1 MAEPSDLRCL
11 EYAAVVAVADVVE
24 AVVLFVAE
32 PAVVIV
38 AAVGTAEAFSYEVG
52 AVGASVAVPR

>member
-1 MAEPSDLRCL
+1 MAEPSEVRCL
-11 EYAAVVAVADVVE
+11 EYVAVVAVADVVE

-38 AAVGTAEAFSYEVG
+38 AVGTAEAFSYEVG
-52 AVGASVAVPR
+52 AVVASVAVLR

>member
-1 MAEPSDLRCL
+1 MAEPSEVRCL
-11 EYAAVVAVADVVE
+11 EYVAVVAVADVVE

-38 AAVGTAEAFSYEVG
+38 AVGTAEAFSYEVG
-52 AVGASVAVPR
+52 AVVASVAVPR